1 MLKFSRA
8 LLGSVLL
15 ATASIVAAPA
25 FAERPAEAYATLP
38 RFTNP
43 SLSPNGNYIAAQMSF
58 DGKQQL
64 VVMPTDRSL
73 GEPVLIGAGDYELW
87 DIRWVND
94 DWILVQAGIDGRVS
108 DGRFAVGEET
118 YITRYIA
125 FRADGKKQH
134 ILEPRRKEMLSY
146 GGSVIWAATDGR
158 PEILLAYNTSHYPWE
173 PGFWSKVMRVNVA
186 ENKFELDTSPMEGID
201 SYYADSDGVV
211 RVGIGAVREGTKAR
225 FVYRSGPNDRLREIR
240 VVKEDEDLLAP
251 RMFYA
256 DGKTALTVSTES
268 GYAALHKL
276 DLETMTLGEKVFGL
290 TGYDLE
296 SWVTDK
302 RGSSLAGVGW
312 IDSTP
317 RYHWYDP
324 RMQQTQTL
332 LDQTFAGK
340 LVRILSSDRDY
351 NKHLVLVGTPAEPGT
366 YYLFD
371 SAAKKVSLLARPH
384 EALSQGPNGAV
395 TSIVYKARDGLEI
408 PAILTLPPG
417 KEPKNLPLIVLPHGG
432 PQVRD
437 HERWDWWSQFLAD
450 RGYAVI
456 QPNYRGSAGFGD
468 KYLKLG
474 DGEWGLKMQD
484 DIVDA
489 KTWAVETGLADPDR
503 ACVVGGSYGG
513 YVAMRA
519 AQRDHEHFRCAV
531 SFAGVSDLPEMLKN
545 GRRSIFGKY
554 MREYWEKR
562 TGDLS
567 DVSPIKFT
575 SEFGSPILVVHGKK
589 DLRVPVEQS
598 RDLVDLLQKAGKP
611 VVYVEQPEGDHHFS
625 RMEDRLQFLLEMEKF
640 LDKYNPAGPGA

>member
-1 MLKFSRA
+1 M
-8 LLGSVLL
+8 
-15 ATASIVAAPA
+15 
-25 FAERPAEAYATLP
+25 
-38 RFTNP
+38 
-43 SLSPNGNYIAAQMSF
+43 
-58 DGKQQL
+58 
-64 VVMPTDRSL
+64 
-73 GEPVLIGAGDYELW
+73 
-87 DIRWVND
+87 
-94 DWILVQAGIDGRVS
+94 
-108 DGRFAVGEET
+108 
-118 YITRYIA
+118 
-125 FRADGKKQH
+125 
-134 ILEPRRKEMLSY
+134 
-146 GGSVIWAATDGR
+146 
-158 PEILLAYNTSHYPWE
+158 
-173 PGFWSKVMRVNVA
+173 
-186 ENKFELDTSPMEGID
+186 
-201 SYYADSDGVV
+201 
-211 RVGIGAVREGTKAR
+211 
-225 FVYRSGPNDRLREIR
+225 
-240 VVKEDEDLLAP
+240 
-251 RMFYA
+251 
-256 DGKTALTVSTES
+256 
-268 GYAALHKL
+268 
-276 DLETMTLGEKVFGL
+276 
-290 TGYDLE
+290 
-296 SWVTDK
+296 
-302 RGSSLAGVGW
+302 
-312 IDSTP
+312 
-317 RYHWYDP
+317 
-324 RMQQTQTL
+324 
-332 LDQTFAGK
+332 
-340 LVRILSSDRDY
+340 
-351 NKHLVLVGTPAEPGT
+351 
-366 YYLFD
+366 
-371 SAAKKVSLLARPH
+371 
-384 EALSQGPNGAV
+384 

-575 SEFGSPILVVHGKK
+575 REFGAPILVVHGKK

-640 LDKYNPAGPGA
+640 LDKHNPA